1 MYIISIYT
9 LYTVKRGE
17 TLNISIS
24 HTSTIPLYEQIQTQI
39 KNQILNGS
47 LKSGEGLPSIRNL
60 AKELKVS
67 IITTKRA
74 YEELEKDG
82 FIETVIGKG
91 TFVSDIKTA
100 AADLAGAYSFTEQMK
115 SLGRHPETRILSF
128 EKMEADKFIA
138 QRLNLPLGEA
148 VFKLSRLRIADREP
162 LMIEDSYLPV
172 KFFLSLDDQLL
183 RSKPLY
189 DLFSEDFKQTVRL
202 ADEELYASIAS
213 KDDAKQLMIP
223 EGAPV
228 LHLVRQTYN
237 MKNEIIEF
245 TLSVARADQFHY
257 QIRHIRN
264 S

>member
-1 MYIISIYT
+1 MENSFKNKA
-9 LYTVKRGE
+9 LYHQLVDLLKKRMESGM
-17 TLNISIS
+17 
-24 HTSTIPLYEQIQTQI
+24 IPHD
-39 KNQILNGS
+39 K
-47 LKSGEGLPSIRNL
+47 LPSERELTAQYGVSRTTVRL
-60 AKELKVS
+60 ALQ
-67 IITTKRA
+67 
-74 YEELEKDG
+74 ELENTG
-82 FIETVIGKG
+82 YIYRRHGKG
-91 TFVSDIKTA
+91 TFVSDIKT
-100 AADLAGAYSFTEQMK
+100 AGAYSFTEQMK